1 MIPIPRFSR
10 LDLLLLLMAVIWGT
24 NYVVV
29 KTAFHE
35 LDPQAFNAVRLLV
48 ASGAFLLVMGALKL
62 RRDARADAGPTAAGT
77 PPALAGIFYTP
88 ARVQPREWLALALLG
103 LVGHVGYQY
112 LFIGGLARTSVANS
126 SLILAASPV
135 VIALFAGLAGQERV
149 GLAHWG
155 GAAVSA
161 LGIYLVVGR
170 GFRFS
175 GEGLV
180 GDLMTFGAVCCWAI
194 YSLGARP
201 LMTRHSP
208 VGVTGLS
215 MAFGT
220 AMYVPMMWP
229 RVAAT
234 DWTTVS
240 GWTLGLL
247 VYSALFALCIAYTI
261 WYLAVRQIGS
271 ARTAVYSNLVPIV
284 ALAAAALFI
293 AEPVDRWKVLGAA
306 AVLAGVALTRVGAT
320 RPATPGS
327 GLRRRP

>member
-1 MIPIPRFSR
+1 MTSFPRFSR
-10 LDLLLLLMAVIWGT
+10 LDLLLLLMAVIWGS
-24 NYVVV
+24 NFAVA
-29 KTAFHE
+29 KAAFQE
-35 LDPQAFNAVRLLV
+35 LDPQAFNAVRMIV
-48 ASGAFLLVMGALKL
+48 ASAAFLAVMGALKIW
-62 RRDARADAGPTAAGT
+62 RARTRVRAADAPAG
-77 PPALAGIFYTP
+77 LSGVFYTP

-112 LFIGGLARTSVANS
+112 LFIEGLARTTVANS

-135 VIALFAGLAGQERV
+135 VIAFLAALAGQERV
-149 GLAHWG
+149 GPMHWA

-170 GFRFS
+170 GFRLG
-175 GEGLV
+175 GEGLA
-180 GDLMTFGAVCCWAI
+180 GDLMTFGAVCCWAL

-220 AMYVPMMWP
+220 AMYVPLMWP

-234 DWTTVS
+234 SWTSVS
-240 GWTLGLL
+240 AWTMALL

-284 ALAAAALFI
+284 ALGAAVAFI
-293 AEPVDRWKVLGAA
+293 GEPVDAWKVLGAA
-306 AVLAGVALTRVGAT
+306 AVLAGVALTRAGAAMST
-320 RPATPGS
+320 TDEA
-327 GLRRRP
+327 